1 MKIENEKILR
11 GIMTILILDKIST
24 LPSHGYSLQVYI
36 SEKFQRKVPPGTVY
50 VLLSSMMKRG
60 FIVVSEQKF
69 VSGRSMK
76 IYSITDSGIE
86 FLKDHIDPLIIIQKI
101 VGDLI
106 SSISSLSPETAK
118 SHHPPGKDFQIKMR

>member
-36 SEKFQRKVPPGTVY
+36 SEKLMRKVPPGTVY
-50 VLLSSMMKRG
+50 VLLSSMVKRG
-60 FIVVSEQKF
+60 FIMVSEQKC
-69 VSGRSMK
+69 VNGRPVK

-86 FLKDHIDPLIIIQKI
+86 FLRDHIDPLIIIQKI

-106 SSISSLSPETAK
+106 SSISSLPPAAVKPHHSQAK
-118 SHHPPGKDFQIKMR
+118 ISRSK